1 MKNMMKYM
9 SLIILMTFFN
19 VSIINAEE
27 LTCKYNFYDSE
38 GEANWYANCTFD
50 LDKKKYSCTMNY
62 YYKGKEKTKSTKIV
76 NYTTSNGDLSYSED
90 NTSAESKIFSLNKCP
105 NYMVGFYTKNK
116 KNGKNTNLYA
126 AENET
131 VKDRI
136 ARYWYD
142 KGSSYINDDLSASS
156 NTFLT
161 AMKDENVTIDADSL
175 NKIYDQIEA
184 DTKKINDMINDYK
197 NNSCV
202 NEDAYITKYT
212 ECKKKINS
220 LETVSGSIEQNL
232 DNYIKN
238 YGISSEDSRVKSLQS
253 AINDAKKLIEEEKKI
268 LDNADCETK
277 KSLGL
282 VKYCGVSP
290 DDSNSGNDYI
300 NGCGDLP
307 KTTALVKQIYG
318 LIKYLIPVLIIGLS
332 IVDFLKVLLSGE
344 EKVYKEAWSK
354 FVKRI
359 MIGIVILL
367 LPILLRIVINI
378 SGVLEDYGVDNDSIF
393 CILS

>member
-1 MKNMMKYM
+1 MKKTIKFI

-202 NEDAYITKYT
+202 HEDAYITKYT

-253 AINDAKKLIEEEKKI
+253 AINDAKKLIEEEKS
-268 LDNADCETK
+268 D
-277 KSLGL
+277 
-282 VKYCGVSP
+282 
-290 DDSNSGNDYI
+290 
-300 NGCGDLP
+300 
-307 KTTALVKQIYG
+307 
-318 LIKYLIPVLIIGLS
+318 
-332 IVDFLKVLLSGE
+332 
-344 EKVYKEAWSK
+344 
-354 FVKRI
+354 
-359 MIGIVILL
+359 
-367 LPILLRIVINI
+367 
-378 SGVLEDYGVDNDSIF
+378 
-393 CILS
+393 